1 MMTDYWERA
10 RARHYFTLGF
20 VFSEDQAVTMS
31 VTRLFL
37 GRINDID
44 SSSRVVYD

>member
-10 RARHYFTLGF
+10 RARHNFTLGF
-20 VFSEDQAVTMS
+20 VFSEDQVVTMR

-37 GRINDID
+37 GRINDIG
-44 SSSRVVYD
+44 SSSRLVYD